1 MSCSVLQPNQQGL
14 LIWLEHAVHAEAS
27 QVELAYAWTGQY
39 FLTLLCLAIVAGCK
53 EILTMSSSC
62 TIASVRKGCS
72 SHSALCACNHIQ
84 ANTELCSL
92 IDTLQKLNILDQP
105 ALIGVLLDCISF
117 RKGNCDETLHCK
129 VKPGTLVQEAMLK
142 LRQRSAS
149 RVCCLHDLSNSL
161 CAYLCF
167 VGPQFCWFTPESQ
180 GGQLACDCELF
191 LTVAPFCFTCKKIWY
206 GIMSVYDQVF
216 SQGLRDFSLL
226 YTWHR
231 H

>member
-1 MSCSVLQPNQQGL
+1 
-14 LIWLEHAVHAEAS
+14 
-27 QVELAYAWTGQY
+27 
-39 FLTLLCLAIVAGCK
+39 
-53 EILTMSSSC
+53 MSSSC

-191 LTVAPFCFTCKKIWY
+191 LTEVPCCSTCRTVQYVIV
-206 GIMSVYDQVF
+206 GLYDQGF
-216 SQGLRDFSLL
+216 FRDFSSL
-226 YTWHR
+226 YTWRR
-231 H
+231 HQQQIEGMWSSANCPSCGSMQRRKKTSVDSTVYIQRFVTNRSPMTSEVSTER